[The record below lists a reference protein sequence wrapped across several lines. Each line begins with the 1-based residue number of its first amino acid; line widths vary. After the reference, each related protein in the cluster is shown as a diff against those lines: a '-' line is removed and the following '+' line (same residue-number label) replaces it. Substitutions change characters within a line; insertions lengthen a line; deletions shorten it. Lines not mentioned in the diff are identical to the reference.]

1 MPSDDFVFG
10 TLGSEALRMAH
21 VRGLNAGVTH
31 RSARSPR
38 DPHPG
43 QPVTLELNLG
53 VAQPYDRAWVYWS
66 VDGQDPQGSAG
77 IAGHGFA
84 TPMEPVDTAWDML
97 EWGYRRRFRAVLPG
111 QPAGTVVR
119 YFLAAGGPAG
129 EEMAAD
135 GGTFDAYFVADD
147 PTPEWAYDAVIYQVF
162 VDRFNPGVGKSW
174 LKPPTLAGFCGGTLS
189 GVTEKLDYIAGLG
202 ANTLWLTPI
211 FPSPSHHGY
220 DASDYFE
227 IEPRLGD
234 KQDLRDLLEAAHA
247 RGMRVL
253 LDFVANH
260 WSDRH
265 LTFQQAIQDPASPYV
280 GWYNFKDYPQ
290 EYESF
295 FGVKDLPQVN
305 LHHPAARQHMLE
317 AAAYWLEF
325 GVDGYRLDY
334 AVGPTHDFWA
344 DFRRVT
350 RSVKPDCWSFGEVV
364 EPSDSQV
371 SFHGLLDGCLD
382 FILLEGI
389 RQTFAFQR
397 WDCTRF
403 AEFLERHEAYFPP
416 DFSRPSFL
424 DNHDMNRFL
433 WVVQGDKTLLK
444 LAALCQFTLAGPPVI
459 YYGTEAG
466 LSQLRDTRQDG
477 RGLPEESRL
486 PMPWG
491 EAQDA
496 SLLAFYTHLAAL
508 RNRRMSLR
516 RGLRQTLFVDSSGLA
531 YARRFAGESSATVI
545 NLANVPR
552 TIKLPSAWPR
562 LALATEPGCA
572 LQTLGDV
579 TRAELPPRSGMILEG

>member
-1 MPSDDFVFG
+1 MV
-10 TLGSEALRMAH
+10 
-21 VRGLNAGVTH
+21 
-31 RSARSPR
+31 
-38 DPHPG
+38 
-43 QPVTLELNLG
+43 
-53 VAQPYDRAWVYWS
+53 
-66 VDGQDPQGSAG
+66 
-77 IAGHGFA
+77 
-84 TPMEPVDTAWDML
+84 
-97 EWGYRRRFRAVLPG
+97 
-111 QPAGTVVR
+111 
-119 YFLAAGGPAG
+119 
-129 EEMAAD
+129 
-135 GGTFDAYFVADD
+135 
-147 PTPEWAYDAVIYQVF
+147 YQVF
-162 VDRFNPGVGKSW
+162 VDRFNPGADRAW
-174 LKPPTLAGFCGGTLS
+174 LNPPTLAGFCGGTLR

-220 DASDYFE
+220 DATDLFE
-227 IEPRLGD
+227 IEPRLGS
-234 KQDLRDLLEAAHA
+234 KQDLRQLLDAAHA
-247 RGMRVL
+247 RGLRVL

-265 LTFQQAIQDPASPYV
+265 LTFQQAICDRSSPYV
-280 GWYNFKDYPQ
+280 SWYTFNDYPH

-305 LHHPAARQHMLE
+305 LRHPAARRHMLE

-334 AVGPTHDFWA
+334 AIGPTRDFWA

-350 RSVKPDCWSFGEVV
+350 RSVRPDCWTFGEVV

-403 AEFLERHEAYFPP
+403 ADFLDRHEAYFPL

-433 WVVQGDKTLLK
+433 WVVQGDKELLK
-444 LAALCQFTLAGPPVI
+444 LAALCQFTLAGAPVI

-466 LSQLRDTRQDG
+466 LSQVRDTRQDG

-491 EAQDA
+491 DEQDA
-496 SLLAFYTHLAAL
+496 SLLGFYTQLVAV
-508 RNRRMSLR
+508 RNGRPSLR
-516 RGLRQTLFVDSSGLA
+516 RGARQTLFVDPGGLA
-531 YARRFAGESSATVI
+531 YVRRFAGESTAAAI
-545 NLANVPR
+545 NLTDLAR
-552 TIKLPSAWPR
+552 TIELPGAWPR
-562 LALATEPGCA
+562 LALATHPGCA
-572 LQTLGDV
+572 VQSLGST
-579 TRAELPPRSGMILEG
+579 TRVELPARSGVILEG